1 MSHHYLQFDHVHYT
15 YPNGFH
21 ALRGISFL
29 LRHGEKVALVGT
41 NGSGK
46 STLLLHTNGLLLP
59 QEGSINVGGIPIN
72 KQTLPLVRQSVGL
85 VFQNPDDQLFMPTL
99 EEDVAFGPRN
109 MHLPPDEVEKRVNQA
124 LESVGATEWRK
135 QAGHQL
141 SGGQKRCAAIAT
153 VLSMEPNVL
162 VMDEPTSNLDAKAR
176 RQLIRLI
183 QGFGHTCLIATHDIP
198 LVFEICTRTMVL
210 HEGRIIADGDTQQVL
225 RNKEVQEKTG
235 IETEQFPP
243 ELVLSKKQL
252 GL

>member
-29 LRHGEKVALVGT
+29 LRHGEKVALMGT

-59 QEGSINVGGIPIN
+59 QEGSINVGGIPIS

-109 MHLPPDEVEKRVNQA
+109 MKLPLDEVKRRVNQA

-135 QAGHQL
+135 RAGHQL
-141 SGGQKRCAAIAT
+141 SGGQKRCGAIAT

-183 QGFGHTCLIATHDIP
+183 QGFGHTCLIATHDIR
-198 LVFEICTRTMVL
+198 LAMEVCNRTMVL
-210 HEGRIIADGDTQQVL
+210 HEGELIADGETKQVL
-225 RNKEVQEKTG
+225 QTPDVIEKTG
-235 IETEQFPP
+235 MEVEQFPSW
-243 ELVLSKKQL
+243 LVL
-252 GL
+252 

>member
-29 LRHGEKVALVGT
+29 LRHGEKVALMGT

-59 QEGSINVGGIPIN
+59 QEGSINVGGIPIS

-109 MHLPPDEVEKRVNQA
+109 MKLPLDEVKRRVNQA

-135 QAGHQL
+135 RVGHQL
-141 SGGQKRCAAIAT
+141 SGGQKRCGAIAT

-183 QGFGHTCLIATHDIP
+183 QGFGHTCLIATHDIR
-198 LVFEICTRTMVL
+198 LTMEVCNRTIVL
-210 HEGRIIADGDTQQVL
+210 HEGEVIADGETKQVL
-225 RNKEVQEKTG
+225 QTPDVIEKTG
-235 IETEQFPP
+235 MEVEQFPP
-243 ELVLSKKQL
+243 WLVL
-252 GL
+252 